1 MTQNYKYQFTICFV
15 LTILLIIRGLVLVS
29 IIEQLSLWEVSM
41 LKTLVNTSVMRSVLA
56 KKLYRF
62 IQVYKNSNYKTSFEE
77 FQILFLDT
85 QLGINQKQLTI

>member
-1 MTQNYKYQFTICFV
+1 M
-15 LTILLIIRGLVLVS
+15 IRGLVLVS

>member
-1 MTQNYKYQFTICFV
+1 MKQNYKYQFTTCFV

-62 IQVYKNSNYKTSFEE
+62 IQMYKNLNCKTSFEE

>member
-1 MTQNYKYQFTICFV
+1 MKQNYKYQFTTCFV

-56 KKLYRF
+56 KKLDRF
-62 IQVYKNSNYKTSFEE
+62 IQMYKNSNYKTSFEE

-85 QLGINQKQLTI
+85 ELGINQKQLTI